1 DPGGPRQGDRDHTG
15 RCRVENHDALR
26 MAWRISKR
34 VRLCKRKRT
43 EFTALLPRF
52 SVMRTASPK
61 SRRTSALPTSRME
74 SLLSNSM
81 PISWLNEQNAHQ
93 DKACSRAARFT
104 RSVQSAQYSVR
115 GVSNSFPGNG
125 SQIRSHPG
133 QIQNRED
140 KTCRARLTRTE
151 EDGSKNKK

>member
-1 DPGGPRQGDRDHTG
+1 MG
-15 RCRVENHDALR
+15 R
-26 MAWRISKR
+26 R
-34 VRLCKRKRT
+34 VRLHKRKRIA
-43 EFTALLPRF
+43 FTALLPRF

-104 RSVQSAQYSVR
+104 RSVQSAQHLVR
-115 GVSNSFPGNG
+115 GDKNAFP
-125 SQIRSHPG
+125 
-133 QIQNRED
+133 E
-140 KTCRARLTRTE
+140 TE
-151 EDGSKNKK
+151 VES